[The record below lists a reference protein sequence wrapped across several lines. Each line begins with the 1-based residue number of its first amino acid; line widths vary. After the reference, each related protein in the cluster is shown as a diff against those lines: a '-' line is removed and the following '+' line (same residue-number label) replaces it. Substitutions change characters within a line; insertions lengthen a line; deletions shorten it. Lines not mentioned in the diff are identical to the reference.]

1 MRERQNA
8 KLDRESQH
16 ARPYDTMNRMVLIT
30 ILIVTNAAITGA
42 SSEIILRG
50 SKNGPV
56 SSVQK
61 QSTSSLSLSTS
72 QSPQLTI
79 NTTLLKKLT
88 TIISGLIG
96 ELVTGRADLI
106 VAPLTINPER
116 AQVACCSCC

>member
-1 MRERQNA
+1 MRQRQNV

-16 ARPYDTMNRMVLIT
+16 ARPYDSMNRMMLIT

-56 SSVQK
+56 SSGQK

-79 NTTLLKKLT
+79 NMTLLKKIT

-116 AQVACCSCC
+116 AQVPCC